1 MAAASIERRE
11 KVGTDDVYLD
21 IVPEISVTYAGKGF
35 AGASFKNVFAM
46 KLGDTDLTLNT
57 SGTVAGADFPIVN
70 SAHVY
75 KPSFSTKKRE
85 QYDAYDK
92 GEAIRFSVTLSGQ
105 TGVFSI
111 GKDGKE
117 SLSKRSEDCF
127 SHAGVVRFAQ
137 LRRFSFAGC
146 TKILLRF
153 CSIMVAGTA
162 ERYNQGVPRK
172 TQKREIET
180 GRKLRRLF

>member
-1 MAAASIERRE
+1 
-11 KVGTDDVYLD
+11 
-21 IVPEISVTYAGKGF
+21 
-35 AGASFKNVFAM
+35 M

-111 GKDGKE
+111 GKDGK
-117 SLSKRSEDCF
+117 
-127 SHAGVVRFAQ
+127 V
-137 LRRFSFAGC
+137 
-146 TKILLRF
+146 
-153 CSIMVAGTA
+153 TA
-162 ERYNQGVPRK
+162 VEK
-172 TQKREIET
+172 K
-180 GRKLRRLF
+180 

>member
-21 IVPEISVTYAGKGF
+21 IVPEVSVTYAGKVLR
-35 AGASFKNVFAM
+35 AHPLRM
-46 KLGDTDLTLNT
+46 CLPWKLGDTDLTLNT

-111 GKDGKE
+111 GKDGK
-117 SLSKRSEDCF
+117 
-127 SHAGVVRFAQ
+127 V
-137 LRRFSFAGC
+137 
-146 TKILLRF
+146 
-153 CSIMVAGTA
+153 TA
-162 ERYNQGVPRK
+162 VEK
-172 TQKREIET
+172 K
-180 GRKLRRLF
+180 